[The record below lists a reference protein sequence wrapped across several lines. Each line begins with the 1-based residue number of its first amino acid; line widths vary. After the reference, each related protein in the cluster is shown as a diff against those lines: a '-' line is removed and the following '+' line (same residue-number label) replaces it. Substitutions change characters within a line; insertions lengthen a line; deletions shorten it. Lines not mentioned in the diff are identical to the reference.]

1 MRRPTIVI
9 VRRIGVPA
17 SLAIGII
24 LSACVAPP
32 VPDGPVIAC
41 TLIGCE
47 SQVVFELGEMTDIL
61 SGATYDV
68 EACVEDAC
76 ESASVEVTPA
86 QGAAMGAGMSGALLV
101 DPQQDLVSLRLTGGD
116 YSGMHTVSL
125 TLVGPDGQRIEIE
138 SDTEFERSQPNGP
151 GCEPICWQAIVR
163 A

>member
-1 MRRPTIVI
+1 MRRN
-9 VRRIGVPA
+9 GVPA

-32 VPDGPVIAC
+32 VPDGPVMAC

-47 SQVVFELGEMTDIL
+47 SQVVFELGELTDIV

-68 EACVEDAC
+68 EACVEEAC
-76 ESASVEVTPA
+76 ESASVEVPPA
-86 QGAAMGAGMSGALLV
+86 QGAATGAGMSDSLLV
-101 DPQQDLVSLRLTGGD
+101 DPQQDLVAFRLIDGD

-125 TLVGPDGQRIEIE
+125 TLIGPDGQRIEIE
-138 SDTEFERSQPNGP
+138 SETEFKRSQPNGQ
-151 GCEPICWQAIVR
+151 GCEPICWQAIVP